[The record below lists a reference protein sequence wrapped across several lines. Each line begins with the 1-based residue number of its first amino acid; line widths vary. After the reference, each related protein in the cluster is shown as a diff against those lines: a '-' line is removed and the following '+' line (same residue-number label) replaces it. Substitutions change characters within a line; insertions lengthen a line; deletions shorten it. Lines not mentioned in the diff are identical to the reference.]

1 MKKLIS
7 IFWNKRL
14 HIIVIS
20 MVAVII
26 GAIYSFYF
34 ITPKYKS
41 STTIAFV
48 KAEGNEETK
57 TITSTDLELIK
68 NMIGTYIE
76 LIESKPV
83 LRTTINNL
91 QLNETE
97 DTLRKKTDVYQV
109 DNTVMI
115 RIDVKDENP
124 VEAMKTANELAK
136 VFSEKSKDMFGC
148 NAYVLEEA
156 EESITTCNVDH
167 VRDIAIF
174 LLVGFVISIIYALV
188 ASLFDVTVK
197 SVEDIENGTEL
208 TTLVSFPFVN
218 DSKQKGG
225 TL

>member
-48 KAEGNEETK
+48 KSEGNEETK

>member
-1 MKKLIS
+1 MVRAIMHGCS
-7 IFWNKRL
+7 GAMGQ
-14 HIIVIS
+14 VIS
-20 MVAVII
+20 GLAESDGEICIVA
-26 GAIYSFYF
+26 G
-34 ITPKYKS
+34 
-41 STTIAFV
+41 
-48 KAEGNEETK
+48 
-57 TITSTDLELIK
+57 
-68 NMIGTYIE
+68 
-76 LIESKPV
+76 
-83 LRTTINNL
+83 
-91 QLNETE
+91 
-97 DTLRKKTDVYQV
+97 
-109 DNTVMI
+109 
-115 RIDVKDENP
+115 IDVKDENP